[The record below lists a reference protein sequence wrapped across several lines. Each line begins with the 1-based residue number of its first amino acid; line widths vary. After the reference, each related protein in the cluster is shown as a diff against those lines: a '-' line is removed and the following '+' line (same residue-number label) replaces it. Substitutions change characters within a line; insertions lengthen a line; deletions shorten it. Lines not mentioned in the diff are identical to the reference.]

1 MNDLINNI
9 VKRYESFKLGDRSAQ
24 VDLDVSFVP
33 LLPIFDQTNAKGKR
47 LGGKITMTKVENQ
60 VSLIDFDFD
69 EPSEGGT
76 LVDQFATSLDL
87 NSDVSS
93 GVNRTLMMNPVAPD
107 LFDLNPEGFTSPSS
121 SSSFNPN
128 PIPTSLHHYTSSIHN
143 YPNTI
148 NWQSSSSSSS
158 SLPPT
163 LSPGAGV
170 GNGRS
175 TTPGPIQLSSS
186 PLANSFS
193 PAPLGHSF
201 NSGHHSSIVPKGA
214 ERGTVA
220 RGGGTSSATNKSPD
234 PFGDLLDLKF

>member
-24 VDLDVSFVP
+24 VDLDISFVP
-33 LLPIFDQTNAKGKR
+33 LLPFMDQTNAKGTR
-47 LGGKITMTKVENQ
+47 LGGKITKTKVENQ

-69 EPSEGGT
+69 EPGET

-87 NSDVSS
+87 TSDVSS

-107 LFDLNPEGFTSPSS
+107 LFDLNPEGFTTPSS
-121 SSSFNPN
+121 SANFNSN
-128 PIPTSLHHYTSSIHN
+128 PIPTSLHHYTSSIPN

-158 SLPPT
+158 LTPT

-186 PLANSFS
+186 PLDNSLS

-201 NSGHHSSIVPKGA
+201 NSGHSPIVPSGA
-214 ERGTVA
+214 ERGTGV
-220 RGGGTSSATNKSPD
+220 RGGGTSSATNKSSD